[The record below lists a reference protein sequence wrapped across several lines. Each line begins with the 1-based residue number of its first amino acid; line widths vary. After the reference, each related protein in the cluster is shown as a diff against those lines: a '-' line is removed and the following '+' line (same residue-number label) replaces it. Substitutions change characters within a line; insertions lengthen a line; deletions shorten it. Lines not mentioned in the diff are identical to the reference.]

1 LCLPDRQETKELTAT
16 MINQVYSV
24 STASGVPV
32 ATVNKVLRNTYALLG
47 MLFVFASG
55 TTWVAQAMHW
65 RIGFFPFLI
74 GIFGFSYAIGKTRN
88 SAWGLVFS
96 FGFAGLLG
104 VVTGSNVDMAMTQ
117 YSNGGQLVTAAFGLT
132 AGIFFALSAYAMTTK
147 RDFSGMIAFLGVGTL
162 AILGA
167 FILNYFLQ
175 IPALALALSTMV
187 ILLASGWIIWQ
198 TQQIV
203 RNGQTNYILAATN
216 LLANIFILFNHLL
229 ALLGFG
235 FGDD

>member
-1 LCLPDRQETKELTAT
+1 MNNP
-16 MINQVYSV
+16 VYTV
-24 STASGVPV
+24 STARTLPT
-32 ATVNKVLRNTYALLG
+32 ATVNKTLRNTYALLG
-47 MLFVFASG
+47 MLFVFGAA
-55 TTWVAQAMHW
+55 TAWVAQELNW

-74 GIFGFSYAIGKTRN
+74 GIFAFSYAIAATRN
-88 SAWGLVFS
+88 SIWGLVLS

-104 VVTGSNVDMAMTQ
+104 VVTGSNVNAALYQ
-117 YSNGGQLVTAAFGLT
+117 YSNGGELVAAAFGLT
-132 AGIFFALSAYAMTTK
+132 AGIFFSLSAYAMTTK
-147 RDFSGMIAFLGVGTL
+147 RDFSGWFAFLGVGTL
-162 AILGA
+162 AELGA

-175 IPALALALSTMV
+175 VPALALALSTMI
-187 ILLASGWIIWQ
+187 ILIACGWIIWQ

-216 LLANIFILFNHLL
+216 LMADIFVLFNNLL